1 MQTHFDLLAI
11 GAGSGGLAVSD
22 RSSMY
27 GTRCAVVEYQALGGT
42 CVNVGCVPKKIM
54 WFGGMVAEV
63 IRDAKDYGFD
73 VTQHQFDWAKLV
85 AARERYISNIHTYY
99 NSNFDKKNI
108 THLNGKAIFVDAHTV
123 EVAGQQYTADRIVIA
138 TGCYPT
144 VPNIE
149 GAELGITSD
158 GFFALQHQ
166 PKKVTIAG
174 SGYIAVELAGVLNA
188 LGTEV
193 TLIVRKDSVLREF
206 DELLSSTLMQIMQD
220 SGIQV
225 LTHHTPQK
233 VEKAAD
239 GTLTLHCENGASLTS
254 NDEII
259 WAIGRTPNTASLNL
273 EAAGV
278 TVTERGIVPTDKY
291 QNTNVPHI
299 YALGDITGRAQLTPV
314 AVAAGRRLALRLYG
328 GDETAHLNY
337 DLIPTVVFSHP
348 TIGTVGLTEQQAIA
362 LYGADNIKVYQ
373 SKFTPMYSAITSHRV
388 PTALKLIVMG
398 EDEKVVG
405 CHSIGLGSDEM
416 LQGFAVA
423 IKMGATKA
431 DFDNTV
437 AIHPTSS
444 EEFVTLR

>member
-1 MQTHFDLLAI
+1 
-11 GAGSGGLAVSD
+11 
-22 RSSMY
+22 
-27 GTRCAVVEYQALGGT
+27 
-42 CVNVGCVPKKIM
+42 
-54 WFGGMVAEV
+54 
-63 IRDAKDYGFD
+63 
-73 VTQHQFDWAKLV
+73 
-85 AARERYISNIHTYY
+85 
-99 NSNFDKKNI
+99 
-108 THLNGKAIFVDAHTV
+108 
-123 EVAGQQYTADRIVIA
+123 
-138 TGCYPT
+138 
-144 VPNIE
+144 
-149 GAELGITSD
+149 
-158 GFFALQHQ
+158 
-166 PKKVTIAG
+166 
-174 SGYIAVELAGVLNA
+174 
-188 LGTEV
+188 
-193 TLIVRKDSVLREF
+193 
-206 DELLSSTLMQIMQD
+206 MQIMQD

-225 LTHHTPQK
+225 LTHHTPEK

-239 GTLTLHCENGASLTS
+239 GTLTLHCENGASLTG

-259 WAIGRTPNTASLNL
+259 WAIGRTANTASLNL
-273 EAAGV
+273 STAGV
-278 TVTERGIVPTDKY
+278 IMGERGIVPTDKY

-328 GDETAHLNY
+328 GDEKAHLNY

-398 EDEKVVG
+398 ENEKVVG

-437 AIHPTSS
+437 AIHPTSA
-444 EEFVTLR
+444 EEFVTMTG